1 MPYRLAFSPTTGWQ
15 YRHRRL
21 ELGAVNDSEQRLVFV
36 HISLGC
42 VRRQFTH
49 DPALTMHRL
58 SR

>member
-42 VRRQFTH
+42 VHRQFTH
-49 DPALTMHRL
+49 DPALAMRRL
-58 SR
+58 NR